1 MKSLP
6 PPDRTWTMIAMR
18 RVRGNPTG
26 TQGPLLGRWRRG
38 AFGAILAAAL
48 LTSAC
53 GDDEKKGG
61 PAPEP
66 PRCEVTPATLDFG
79 TVLADAAS
87 ERAVV
92 IANRGGGLLEGNVR
106 LSCPTLRILSGGGV
120 FSLATGESKSILL
133 RWSPPE
139 VDTLVC
145 TLDLGASS
153 CGPVPCTGIAAP
165 RAPVCV
171 LVPASLDFGSVVVGR
186 PRTRSFVIHNEGT
199 ATLSGDAS
207 ASCAEFEIVEG
218 EGPFMVYAG
227 DSLAVAVEFTPRS
240 VSSGACVIDLG
251 TDCAG
256 VSCLGA
262 GVAPP
267 PAPEMVPVDPGTF
280 LMGSPP
286 FEFTRGANETQ
297 HVVTITRPMLV
308 GIHEVTQAE
317 WEGIMGWNPSYAP
330 GPSRP
335 VEMVT
340 WYDAVAW
347 CNERSIIDGLRPAYV
362 ISNRRFSGTHITYAT
377 VETADNTDGYRLLTE
392 AEWERCCRAL
402 STTAFC
408 NGGISSNTCSPPD
421 PNLKLVAW
429 FHCNS
434 DLDSHDV
441 GGKTANEWDLHDMHG
456 NVAEWCWDGAYPG
469 IPDYGPGSVTDP
481 VGSGTGRIIRGGSWR
496 STASGCRS
504 AHRHANSPGTW
515 YEEVGFRVART
526 QNVLFRHGGES
537 S

>member
-1 MKSLP
+1 MKPLLP
-6 PPDRTWTMIAMR
+6 PERTWTTIGMCPVRWNPAGAHR
-18 RVRGNPTG
+18 RW
-26 TQGPLLGRWRRG
+26 GRR
-38 AFGAILAAAL
+38 AFGALLSVAL
-48 LTSAC
+48 LATAC
-53 GDDEKKGG
+53 GEDEKKGG

-66 PRCEVTPATLDFG
+66 PRCAVTPATLDFG
-79 TVLADAAS
+79 TVLVDATS
-87 ERAVV
+87 ERSVV
-92 IANRGGGLLEGNVR
+92 ITNGGGGLLEGNVR

-120 FSLATGESKSILL
+120 FSLAAGESKSIVL
-133 RWSPPE
+133 RWSPSE
-139 VDTLVC
+139 VDTLAC
-145 TLDLGASS
+145 ALDLGAGT
-153 CGPVPCTGIAAP
+153 CGTVPCTGIAAP

-171 LVPASLDFGSVVVGR
+171 VVPTLVDFGSVVVGR

-199 ATLSGDAS
+199 AALEGDAS
-207 ASCAEFEIVEG
+207 GFCAEFEIVEG
-218 EGPFMVYAG
+218 EGPFLVDPG
-227 DSLAVAVEFTPRS
+227 DSLTISVEFTPRS
-240 VSSGACVIDLG
+240 VAGGTCVIDLG

-267 PAPEMVPVDPGTF
+267 PAPEMVPVEPGTF

-286 FEFTRGANETQ
+286 FEFARGANETQ
-297 HVVTITRPMLV
+297 HFVTITRPMLV

-330 GPSRP
+330 GPTRP

-340 WYDAVAW
+340 WYDALAW
-347 CNERSIIDGLRPAYV
+347 CNERSIIDGLRPVYL
-362 ISNRRFSGTHITYAT
+362 ISSRRFSGAHITYAT
-377 VETADNTDGYRLLTE
+377 VETLDNADGYRLLTE

-402 STTAFC
+402 SATAFC
-408 NGGISSNTCSPPD
+408 NGEISSNTCSPAD

-434 DLDSHDV
+434 DLDSHEV
-441 GGKTANEWDLHDMHG
+441 GGKTANEWNLHDMHG

-469 IPDYGPGSVTDP
+469 IPDYGPGSVIDP

-504 AHRHANSPGTW
+504 AYRHANSPGTW

-526 QNVLFRHGGES
+526 QNLLFPKRSGS